1 VTTPVQSLPLG
12 AVTADAPT
20 SDKYAELASLAVN
33 SVGVVKVTTIG
44 AEFTCP
50 AVSVPVLV
58 TVRFV
63 IAAALAESTL
73 KRATGIAAPN
83 VITEAVRNEKDRE
96 RNLDLGIW

>member
-1 VTTPVQSLPLG
+1 MTTPVQSLPLG

-20 SDKYAELASLAVN
+20 SDRNAELLLFATI
-33 SVGVVKVTTIG
+33 SVGAVKLTTIG

-50 AVSVPVLV
+50 AVSGPVLV
-58 TVRFV
+58 TVRLV
-63 IAAALAESTL
+63 IAAALAESAL

-83 VITEAVRNEKDRE
+83 EITEAVRNEKDRE